1 MKIIYQDEIGMVEL
15 EITVYPEIRCDGQ
28 YLLFTDDNDKDYKIP
43 CTDVFAIGAEWG
55 NCYV

>member
-28 YLLFTDDNDKDYKIP
+28 YLLFTDDNDKDYQIP
-43 CTDVFAIGAEWG
+43 CTNVFAIGAE
-55 NCYV
+55 